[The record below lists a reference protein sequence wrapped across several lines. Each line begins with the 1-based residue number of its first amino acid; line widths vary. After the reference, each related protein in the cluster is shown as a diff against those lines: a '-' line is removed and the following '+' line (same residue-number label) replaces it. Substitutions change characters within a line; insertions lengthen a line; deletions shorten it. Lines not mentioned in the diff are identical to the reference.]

1 MKMPTNRKYK
11 RLEIT
16 EVFLPRFAALSGK
29 RYYPSLRLYR
39 QRYRVHITPFIT
51 MSIKILTT
59 STVAGFGS
67 SARNDVIFYRLW
79 NRGTKFFR
87 SKPWVPSVRMQIV
100 PPTAPDL
107 LRLNCAL
114 ESTESAIR
122 RRLSPKAG
130 E

>member
-1 MKMPTNRKYK
+1 MPTNRKYK

-59 STVAGFGS
+59 STVAGLGS
-67 SARNDVIFYRLW
+67 SARNDVISTGC
-79 NRGTKFFR
+79 GTGAQNFSGASLGFHR
-87 SKPWVPSVRMQIV
+87 AYADCTSYGTGPAQIE
-100 PPTAPDL
+100 
-107 LRLNCAL
+107 LR
-114 ESTESAIR
+114 
-122 RRLSPKAG
+122 P
-130 E
+130 